1 MELLFS
7 NDSEVC
13 RDNTIW
19 LANSQLEVCETHYS
33 DWLYFASSHIT
44 SEQTADFCLDT
55 RVEAYSQQTST
66 EHGINQR
73 RPLKY

>member
-1 MELLFS
+1 
-7 NDSEVC
+7 
-13 RDNTIW
+13 
-19 LANSQLEVCETHYS
+19 VCETHYS

-55 RVEAYSQQTST
+55 RVEAHSQQTST